1 MSILKNPK
9 NAGRK
14 KLFKDY
20 ETKSIKISIPEFNDV
35 LKEAILVDWIKKEV
49 NKILLPFKK

>member
-14 KLFKDY
+14 NLFKGY
-20 ETKSIKISIPEFNDV
+20 KTKSIKISIPCFDDV
-35 LKEAILVDWIKKEV
+35 LKEAILVNEIKKEV

>member
-35 LKEAILVDWIKKEV
+35 LKEAILVDGIKKEV